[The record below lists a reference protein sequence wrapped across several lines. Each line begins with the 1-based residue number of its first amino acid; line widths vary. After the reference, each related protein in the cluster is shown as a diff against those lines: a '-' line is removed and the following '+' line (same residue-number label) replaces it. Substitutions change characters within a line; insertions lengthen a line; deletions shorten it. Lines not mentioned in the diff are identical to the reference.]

1 MVDIQLIFFHEE
13 KLTSLAEIIDWR
25 RTVNKLTSQIGFNS
39 KLQSIVS
46 SKIIHLHFS
55 GISVFLHFI
64 VMLMLRQVRGYGVKS
79 S

>member
-1 MVDIQLIFFHEE
+1 MVEIQLSFFHEE
-13 KLTSLAEIIDWR
+13 KLASLAEIIDWR
-25 RTVNKLTSQIGFNS
+25 QTVNKLTSQIGFNS

-64 VMLMLRQVRGYGVKS
+64 MVMMLRQLRGYGVKLS
-79 S
+79 